1 MQFIEQNKV
10 YSVRFSKFGTTIQPD
25 RMIVFNQPLIT
36 GNELKY
42 LEEVIAS
49 KKLGSDGI
57 FTQKC
62 STWIEDNIQCK
73 KALLTPSCTHA
84 LELAALLLNIQP
96 GDEII
101 STSFG
106 FVSSANAFV
115 LRGATMVF
123 VDIRTDTLNMN
134 ESKIEEAITDKT
146 VAIVPVHYA
155 GVGCNMK
162 VIMEIA
168 DKHNLKVVEDAAQG
182 IMSTYDSKPLGS
194 IGHLGTFSFHN
205 TKNYTCGEGGA
216 LLINDDSM
224 IERAEILREK
234 GTNRKKFLRG
244 EIDKYSWVDIGSSY
258 LLSELNA
265 AFLWA
270 QLEESKNINEHRLV
284 LWNRYYENLNGVKN
298 IELPEIPENCSHNA
312 HIFYV
317 KTDNMEE
324 RSKLIS
330 YLNENEVQAVFHYIP
345 LHSAEAGAKF
355 TRFHGSDE
363 YTTSESERLLRL
375 PLYYNLTLDEVDL
388 VCDKI
393 KEYHG

>member
-1 MQFIEQNKV
+1 
-10 YSVRFSKFGTTIQPD
+10 
-25 RMIVFNQPLIT
+25 MIVFNQALIT

-62 STWIEDNIQCK
+62 SAWLEDNVSCK

-123 VDIRTDTLNMN
+123 VDIRTDTLNMD
-134 ESKIEEAITDKT
+134 ESKIEAAITEKT
-146 VAIVPVHYA
+146 KAIVPVHYA
-155 GVGCNMK
+155 GVGCDMD

-168 DKHNLKVVEDAAQG
+168 SKHNLKVVEDAAQG
-182 IMSTYDSKPLGS
+182 IMSKYDSRPLGS
-194 IGHLGTFSFHN
+194 IGHLGTFSFHD

-216 LLINDDSM
+216 LLINDEDL

-258 LLSELNA
+258 LLSELNS

-270 QLEESKNINEHRLV
+270 QLEESE
-284 LWNRYYENLNGVKN
+284 
-298 IELPEIPENCSHNA
+298 
-312 HIFYV
+312 
-317 KTDNMEE
+317 
-324 RSKLIS
+324 
-330 YLNENEVQAVFHYIP
+330 
-345 LHSAEAGAKF
+345 
-355 TRFHGSDE
+355 
-363 YTTSESERLLRL
+363 
-375 PLYYNLTLDEVDL
+375 
-388 VCDKI
+388 KI
-393 KEYHG
+393 KAYYD

>member
-1 MQFIEQNKV
+1 
-10 YSVRFSKFGTTIQPD
+10 
-25 RMIVFNQPLIT
+25 MILFNQPLIT

-42 LEEVIAS
+42 LEEVISS

-62 STWIEDNIQCK
+62 SAWMETKIRCK

-84 LELAALLLNIQP
+84 LELAALLLDIQP

-123 VDIRTDTLNMN
+123 VDIRTDTLNID
-134 ESKIEEAITDKT
+134 ESKIEAAITDKT
-146 VAIVPVHYA
+146 KAIVPVHYA
-155 GVGCNMK
+155 GVGCDMN
-162 VIMEIA
+162 VIMELA
-168 DKHNLKVVEDAAQG
+168 RNHNLKVVEDAAQG
-182 IMSTYDSKPLGS
+182 IMSTYNSQPLGS
-194 IGHLGTFSFHN
+194 IGHLGTFSFHD

-216 LLINDDSM
+216 LLINDDSL

-258 LLSELNA
+258 LLSELNS

-270 QLEESKNINEHRLV
+270 QLEESEKINEHRLL
-284 LWNRYYENLNGVKN
+284 LWNRYYENLSRLND
-298 IELPEIPENCSHNA
+298 IELPIIPQNCSHNA
-312 HIFYV
+312 HIFYI
-317 KTDNMEE
+317 KTKNIEE
-324 RSKLIS
+324 RGQLIS
-330 YLNENEVQAVFHYIP
+330 YLKENEVQAVFHYIP
-345 LHSAEAGAKF
+345 LHSAEAGVKF
-355 TRFHGSDE
+355 TRFNGADE
-363 YTTSESERLLRL
+363 HTTTESERLLRL
-375 PLYYNLTLDEVDL
+375 PLYYSLTLDEVDL
-388 VCDKI
+388 ICNKVK
-393 KEYHG
+393 KYYG